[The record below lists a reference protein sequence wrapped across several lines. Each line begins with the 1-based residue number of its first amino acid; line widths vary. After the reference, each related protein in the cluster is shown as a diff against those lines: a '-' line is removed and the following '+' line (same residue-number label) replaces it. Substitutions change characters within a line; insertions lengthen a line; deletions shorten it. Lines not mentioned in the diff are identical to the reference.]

1 MLVSYDMDHIKI
13 IFSYIYSQPGFAF
26 KLFFFC
32 IRMIIIMSPVY
43 LLATV
48 IIDLLGFVILEL
60 FIASE
65 VFFHL
70 NCWINFYFNAKLKHC
85 LKAIRIIG
93 KKTFP
98 NFKLLVSIH
107 AQVKVMEGLANQ
119 AYFYFL
125 PSLLLF
131 GGYLLVVTNYA
142 TIRMHN
148 VIPMP
153 FFLAMPALSVVVTII
168 IVVLFPAASDVH
180 EKSCEFLKKFHL
192 IKFHHKYWVRRLKA
206 ERSFRFT
213 FGPLFMAKKST
224 QTTFLVCIFD
234 ATINTLLL
242 KRV

>member
-1 MLVSYDMDHIKI
+1 MVVSYEMDYTKI
-13 IFSYIYSQPGFAF
+13 IFSYMDSQPRFAI
-26 KLFFFC
+26 KLLFFC

-48 IIDLLGFVILEL
+48 IFDLLGFVILEL
-60 FIASE
+60 FIASQ

-70 NCWINFYFNAKLKHC
+70 NCWINFYVNAKLKHC
-85 LKAIRIIG
+85 LRAITIIG

-98 NFKLLVSIH
+98 SLKSLMSIH
-107 AQVKVMEGLANQ
+107 TQAKIMESVANK
-119 AYFYFL
+119 AYYYLL

-131 GGYLLVVTNYA
+131 GGSLLVVTNYA

-148 VIPMP
+148 VIPPP

-168 IVVLFPAASDVH
+168 IVLLFPAASDVH
-180 EKSCEFLKKFHL
+180 EKSVEFLKKFHL
-192 IKFHHKYWVRRLKA
+192 IEFHHKYWVRRLKA
-206 ERSFRFT
+206 ERSFRFNL
-213 FGPLFMAKKST
+213 GPLFMAKKST

-242 KRV
+242 K